1 MFWIIF
7 VVAAALGLLKLG
19 ALSVWVV
26 VLSWLLKIV
35 LVLLIAAVLYLIW
48 QRFFGRQP

>member
-7 VVAAALGLLKLG
+7 VVAAALVLLKLG

-26 VLSWLLKIV
+26 VLSWVLKIV
-35 LVLLIAAVLYLIW
+35 LVLLIAAVLNLIR
-48 QRFFGRQP
+48 QRFLRRKS